1 MHGLKAWLII
11 LLLPTAAVAGEVSY
25 SAIVMDLTGPA
36 TATRLEKSR
45 PLDLGDMLYPQEVVE
60 TAPGASL
67 TINYPASG
75 EEEEWPGSMKFTVGK
90 IRSDPIPPQV
100 KRRKHRV
107 VLPALPQDKR
117 GGNKQLIR

>member
-1 MHGLKAWLII
+1 MCGLTVWLMV
-11 LLLPTAAVAGEVSY
+11 LLLPAAAVAGEIPY
-25 SAIVMDLTGPA
+25 SAIVLDLTGAA
-36 TATRLEKSR
+36 TATRLGKSR
-45 PLDLGDMLYPQEVVE
+45 PLGLGDILYPQEVVE

-67 TINYPASG
+67 TINYPESE
-75 EEEEWPGSMKFTVGK
+75 EEEEWPGGMKFTVGK

-117 GGNKQLIR
+117 GGNKQLIL